1 MKKRLLNPPQQ
12 TVTQSKSEIANNPEL
27 FYEHKVK
34 SRDEGIK
41 PSVKRVFAQQR
52 TDPYPY
58 CTSSLTTV
66 AERGECHSPNQATAC
81 PGQRQR
87 MWTWAGDLRA
97 LVPARRETARS
108 PEGSGSDPASRTAVP
123 ISFRVRPQTAG
134 GVFGG
139 ILSDGEK
146 KPRCSLI
153 APPERV
159 SPDHFGRTEKWTGL
173 PLNCEKSII
182 FPHLHCQSAQL
193 YARSERAPNPKHDTR
208 NTTPET
214 PHPRS
219 LYISGHG

>member
-1 MKKRLLNPPQQ
+1 M
-12 TVTQSKSEIANNPEL
+12 
-27 FYEHKVK
+27 
-34 SRDEGIK
+34 
-41 PSVKRVFAQQR
+41 KRVFAQQR

-81 PGQRQR
+81 PGKRQR

-97 LVPARRETARS
+97 LVPARRGTARS

-139 ILSDGEK
+139 ILSDGEN

-153 APPERV
+153 APPEKV
-159 SPDHFGRTEKWTGL
+159 SPDHFGQTEKWTGW

-182 FPHLHCQSAQL
+182 FPHLPPD
-193 YARSERAPNPKHDTR
+193 PNVRPTL

-214 PHPRS
+214 PHPKHHTCVQLLSAGMAEAR
-219 LYISGHG
+219 